1 MYTEEIGYQMEVLEN
16 GIIQVRRNTHILKD
30 GVEISVQYHRH
41 VLEPGQETIDQ
52 VQRVKDVAA
61 VVWTPKVIAKYK
73 EEKDKI
79 KAELGI
85 G

>member
-1 MYTEEIGYQMEVLEN
+1 
-16 GIIQVRRNTHILKD
+16 
-30 GVEISVQYHRH
+30 
-41 VLEPGQETIDQ
+41 
-52 VQRVKDVAA
+52 VKDVAA